1 MNRDAD
7 SRDPTDVVEEILDHG
22 FEGEGGGRSLF
33 HLVCARRK
41 YNDLTLLHQAGIE
54 L

>member
-7 SRDPTDVVEEILDHG
+7 SKDHTDVVEEILDHD

-33 HLVCARRK
+33 GPNLAQRGFCLCFDGWISTHK
-41 YNDLTLLHQAGIE
+41 K
-54 L
+54 

>member
-7 SRDPTDVVEEILDHG
+7 SKDHTDVVEEILDHD
-22 FEGEGGGRSLF
+22 FEGEGGGRSLL
-33 HLVCARRK
+33 HLVYGSRK
-41 YNDLTLLHQAGIE
+41 YNDLTLMHQAVIE